1 MINVYNYLRA
11 FDRCGYKPKVLIVYD
26 HETYGIWLCKMF
38 LPRGERYRPPRWILG
53 HYGHS
58 AENDS
63 FLEEFGEHNDVEKI
77 SEARLK
83 EFAKNVM
90 ADWGLSESDMR
101 RLLQASIKEGKEYE
115 VMLAAMEEK

>member
-11 FDRCGYKPKVLIVYD
+11 FDRCGYKAKVLIVYD
-26 HETYGIWLCKMF
+26 RETYGIWLCKLF
-38 LPRGERYRPPRWILG
+38 PPRVKHYQPARWILG
-53 HYGHS
+53 HYGHT

-63 FLEEFGEHNDVEKI
+63 FLEEFGARNDVEDI
-77 SEARLK
+77 TLSRLE

-90 ADWGLSESDMR
+90 ADWGLSEPDMR
-101 RLLQASIKEGKEYE
+101 KLLQASIKEGKEYE